1 MAALM
6 ALVLRL
12 EEARVSVVMSQRGI
26 HPQVSQRC
34 VERGIVAIER
44 VSARHIHRLAEITAA
59 EVLGC
64 WDEEVGASALGYTR
78 ALTIHDILYTHE
90 HSLYTIYDI
99 VYIHKSTH

>member
-1 MAALM
+1 
-6 ALVLRL
+6 
-12 EEARVSVVMSQRGI
+12 
-26 HPQVSQRC
+26 

-78 ALTIHDILYTHE
+78 ALTIHDIVFTHE